1 MDTVALLVDNEQL
14 QKKVKELELDKARL
28 REALLKIHNNGATWA
43 GQTMAREALASTDS
57 SNWLQE
63 RKAQW
68 RREVLLDVETELA
81 NKLLTDGYK
90 AVQVIR
96 RMAESTKAEP
106 DKLVNPA
113 GY

>member
-68 RREVLLDVETELA
+68 RREVLEEAAIISMQVYGGLPTEEEL
-81 NKLLTDGYK
+81 KE
-90 AVQVIR
+90 R
-96 RMAESTKAEP
+96 
-106 DKLVNPA
+106 
-113 GY
+113 